1 MKKLF
6 TLCLLAFVAIAVNAQ
21 FGKAVATSDTAN
33 TVINTATK
41 TKYITCTAGYT
52 DLVFQYSVTKISG
65 TVAGVIR
72 DSVSID
78 GTKFF
83 ALGDTMNVAPTNMY
97 KLVAKT
103 AAPYYLY
110 KFTYTGTGTMAAT
123 WKVYYILRKRPTQ

>member
-6 TLCLLAFVAIAVNAQ
+6 LLGLLAIVAMTVNAQ
-21 FGKAVATSDTAN
+21 FGKAVETSDTAN
-33 TVINTATK
+33 TVINTGAK
-41 TKYITCTAGYT
+41 TKYIYASAGYT

-78 GTKFF
+78 GVKYF
-83 ALGDTMNVAPTNMY
+83 ALGDTMNVAPTNMH
-97 KLVAKT
+97 KIVAKT
-103 AAPYYLY
+103 ATPYYIY

-123 WKVYYILRKRPTQ
+123 WKVKYVLRKRATQ